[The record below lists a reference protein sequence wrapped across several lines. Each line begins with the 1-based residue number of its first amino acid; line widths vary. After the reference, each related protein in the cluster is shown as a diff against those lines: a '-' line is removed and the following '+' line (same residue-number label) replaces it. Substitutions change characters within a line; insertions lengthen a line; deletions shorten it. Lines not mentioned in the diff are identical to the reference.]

1 MTTTITTEGSAA
13 RQGALWGARPAD
25 WAETEARQLPTYRA
39 VIDRVGVAPGDRV
52 LDLGCGAGTFLAL
65 AAEHG
70 AQVAGL
76 DAAESLLAIA
86 AERVPGADL
95 RHGDLERL
103 PWDDD
108 RFDLVTGF
116 NSFFFAAD
124 IGAALAE
131 AARVARPGADVVVQV
146 WGRPERCDLGAMIAA
161 MGRLKGSAPPAPAG
175 PPLWQPGVVEEMARG
190 AGLEPRLAFD
200 YSCAFDYPDEDELVR
215 GMAAAGG
222 VVEAAAAAGDRAV
235 RGAILES
242 LAPFRAA
249 DGSYRLT
256 NEWRSVVATAR
267 PARNAFLL
275 P

>member
-1 MTTTITTEGSAA
+1 MTTTTTEGSAA

-25 WAETEARQLPTYRA
+25 WAETEARQLPTYRT
-39 VIDRVGVAPGDRV
+39 VIERVGLAPGDRV
-52 LDLGCGAGTFLAL
+52 ADLGCGAGTFLGL

-70 AQVAGL
+70 ARVAGL
-76 DAAESLLAIA
+76 DAARSLLAIA

-95 RHGDLERL
+95 RQGDLERL

-131 AARVARPGADVVVQV
+131 ARRVARPGADVVIQV
-146 WGRPERCDLGAMIAA
+146 WGRPDRCDLGAMIAA
-161 MGRLKGSAPPAPAG
+161 MGQLRDARPAAPAG
-175 PPLWQPGVVEEMARG
+175 PPLWQPGVVEHMARG

-200 YSCAFDYPDEDELVR
+200 YSCAFDYADEDELVR

-222 VVEAAAAAGDRAV
+222 VVEAAAAVGDEPV
-235 RGAILES
+235 RRAILDS
-242 LAPFRAA
+242 LARFRAA
-249 DGSYRLT
+249 DGSYRLA
-256 NEWRSVVATAR
+256 NEWRSVVATA
-267 PARNAFLL
+267 
-275 P
+275 